1 MIISSF
7 IKMSF
12 IRRLMLRIYG
22 PLYLNPLK
30 SQDNIDPI
38 TLEEIWTIKK
48 VDGVDKKILSMTIP
62 HHLTFSYMDGSGKF
76 RMFNMTSLLKLFK
89 GGGDIKHPLTREII
103 PYNIKINLDRRV
115 LFMLKH
121 DLIDT
126 KFLREVRTLDELI
139 KENAFEIFSIMAKH
153 NVYLDYSN
161 FLLLNRYCLKQM
173 LIELNNMWYHP
184 GNKHLPLFIGP
195 LLVNYNKLVND
206 ESYRVSSSISKD
218 QVEREINIYL
228 FNKDE
233 YLSSDFD
240 SLTITSSKELKNYIT
255 TEILNLFYLL
265 EISEKCNF
273 INSDDKRKYE
283 QNISFYILSTLVYVM
298 PQAKELYG
306 DFFDLQN

>member
-1 MIISSF
+1 
-7 IKMSF
+7 
-12 IRRLMLRIYG
+12 
-22 PLYLNPLK
+22 
-30 SQDNIDPI
+30 
-38 TLEEIWTIKK
+38 
-48 VDGVDKKILSMTIP
+48 
-62 HHLTFSYMDGSGKF
+62 
-76 RMFNMTSLLKLFK
+76 
-89 GGGDIKHPLTREII
+89 
-103 PYNIKINLDRRV
+103 
-115 LFMLKH
+115 
-121 DLIDT
+121 
-126 KFLREVRTLDELI
+126 
-139 KENAFEIFSIMAKH
+139 
-153 NVYLDYSN
+153 
-161 FLLLNRYCLKQM
+161 M